1 MLTFPSKNSQYRFL
15 RSRQSRHSIQ
25 QIYQH
30 HSKTQV
36 RKVIENQEKAIDLYN
51 NNNTTEM
58 DNLLLLKLYGI
69 EDDDLNMN
77 SKTLNKGLTTDSKF
91 K

>member
-1 MLTFPSKNSQYRFL
+1 
-15 RSRQSRHSIQ
+15 
-25 QIYQH
+25 
-30 HSKTQV
+30 
-36 RKVIENQEKAIDLYN
+36 
-51 NNNTTEM
+51 M